1 VLVIR
6 VTFAD
11 GATED
16 REDASPAFS
25 NGAWILPDP
34 ATCAIVSVA
43 GKMVGFSTPDG
54 GETVSFGLE
63 HTGRSFESCRVWRI
77 TSAPNE
83 PLAGEWAEC
92 HVETCEE
99 QIARLTTERDG
110 AAARA
115 NHLEVQKT
123 VYVRKVAE
131 LRGLLADEGKRANA
145 EKARADRLARHA
157 RALGQVARITLKG
170 HGYYGFRTARYG
182 EADALRARARRHGE
196 KDGESK

>member
-1 VLVIR
+1 MLVIR

-11 GATED
+11 GTTED
-16 REDASPAFS
+16 REDDSPCIGSMLDPALKHPSEERWYLWLDGDRWPLSFCGHNASPLS
-25 NGAWILPDP
+25 QWRGWGAW
-34 ATCAIVSVA
+34 
-43 GKMVGFSTPDG
+43 
-54 GETVSFGLE
+54 
-63 HTGRSFESCRVWRI
+63 VWRI
-77 TSAPNE
+77 TSGKDE
-83 PLAGEWAEC
+83 PLAGQWAEC
-92 HVETCEE
+92 RVETCEE
-99 QIARLTTERDG
+99 QIARLTAERDG

-123 VYVRKVAE
+123 VYVWKVAE

-157 RALGQVARITLKG
+157 RAIGQVARITLKG

-182 EADALRARARRHGE
+182 EADALRARARRHGG

>member
-1 VLVIR
+1 VFEPVLKHPS
-6 VTFAD
+6 
-11 GATED
+11 ED
-16 REDASPAFS
+16 RWYLWFPDASRPLSFCARDVIPLTAWRGG
-25 NGAWILPDP
+25 GAL
-34 ATCAIVSVA
+34 
-43 GKMVGFSTPDG
+43 
-54 GETVSFGLE
+54 
-63 HTGRSFESCRVWRI
+63 VWRI

-170 HGYYGFRTARYG
+170 HGYYGFRIARYG